1 MLTDATAANTAPSNV
16 VALDA
21 QLLDASAAAAYVR
34 ATVGVPLS
42 ATDLESDVCAGRGP
56 VHRKWGK
63 QRLFRRS
70 DLTAWAFAR
79 LSAPIH
85 PRRAVR

>member
-1 MLTDATAANTAPSNV
+1 MLTDATNATSAPSNV

-21 QLLDASAAAAYVR
+21 QLLDVSAAAAYIR

-42 ATDLESDVCAGRGP
+42 PTDLESDVCAGCGP
-56 VHRKWGK
+56 VHRKWGR

-70 DLTAWAFAR
+70 DLTAWAASK
-79 LSAPIH
+79 LSPPIH
-85 PRRAVR
+85 PRRAAR